1 MRLRTAAESSVSH
14 QELKEITAEAKA
26 AVRSGEFA
34 PFANVILYSGVD
46 FTPE

>member
-1 MRLRTAAESSVSH
+1 VSH

-26 AVRSGEFA
+26 VVGTGEFA
-34 PFANVILYSGVD
+34 PYANVILYSGVD